1 MIGTAQAVWDDKR
14 GLTMEH
20 LLYAVVLGLALA
32 VRVGVFGRWPLR
44 DQEAGLALSAW
55 RFARGLPAMLRGHS
69 PLLFHVNA
77 LLFFLTDGSD
87 ALARLLSVLFGSSL
101 VVLPYGLRGYLGRT
115 GALAASVLLALSPSM
130 VYFSWAVDGS
140 VIVAFCALGLLVVG
154 ADLLESH
161 RPSYAAV
168 ATALLVLALMAGPSV
183 YTLLAILLTFPVALR
198 VSARQGADGGGL
210 HDLRHAWCNLAAD
223 ADSWRRALSV
233 AATLFLAAGLG
244 FVYNPMGLQMALD
257 QFGKWVG
264 DFHFVGTSPWY
275 RAPLL
280 LLLYEGLPLFLGIVG
295 FVVARKRRDV
305 LTLLLRY
312 WLIFALILSVLP
324 GYRPPSSIVLILLP
338 LVLAAGQAAEYLTQQ
353 IRHMPR
359 RPLFW
364 GLLALSLTVTGAA
377 YVQLATYLSSPASTY
392 LLRIAALSVFAVSAY
407 AFVWSLVGPDV
418 PLRAAAVW
426 LLLLLLFGW
435 IRAGVRLNYRRA
447 DDVAEPMVVVS
458 TSPQVLELSGAA
470 ARLSSQVTGDER
482 TMTWRVDEDLE
493 VPLGW
498 YLRRFE
504 RVSYVREAAEQP
516 DAEAVILPAGAPAP
530 SEYVGLRF
538 ALRSRWVGGRQSLFE
553 WLRWWTEQKSAVRG
567 QVVEEAVVLWVK
579 KPPQ

>member
-20 LLYAVVLGLALA
+20 FLYALVLGLALA
-32 VRVGVFGRWPLR
+32 VRVGALGRWPLR
-44 DQEAGLALSAW
+44 EQEAGLALSAW
-55 RFARGLPAMLRGHS
+55 RFARGLPAPLRGHS

-87 ALARLLSVLFGSSL
+87 AQARLLSVLFGSSL
-101 VVLPYGLRGYLGRT
+101 VALPYGLRRYLGRT
-115 GALAASVLLALSPSM
+115 GALTASVLLALSPSM
-130 VYFSWAVDGS
+130 IYFSWAVDGS
-140 VIVAFCALGLLVVG
+140 VVVGFCALGLLVV
-154 ADLLESH
+154 AANLLERHGASLA
-161 RPSYAAV
+161 PV
-168 ATALLVLALMAGPSV
+168 ATALLVLALIAGPSV
-183 YTLLAILLTFPVALR
+183 YTMLAILLTFPVALQAWTR
-198 VSARQGADGGGL
+198 LRADAGGL
-210 HDLRHAWCNLAAD
+210 DDLRRAWRNLAVD
-223 ADSWRRALSV
+223 ADWWRRGLLV
-233 AATLFLAAGLG
+233 AAALFLAAGLG

-257 QFGKWVG
+257 QFGKWVA

-280 LLLYEGLPLFLGIVG
+280 LLLYEGLPLFLGVVG
-295 FVVARKRRDV
+295 FLVARKRRDV

-312 WLIFALILSVLP
+312 WLIFAVIFSVVP
-324 GYRPPSSIVLILLP
+324 GYRPPSSILLILLP
-338 LVLAAGQAAEYLTQQ
+338 LVLAAGQASEYLVQQ
-353 IRHMPR
+353 MRNMPG

-364 GLLALSLTVTGAA
+364 ALLALSLTVTGAA
-377 YVQLATYLSSPASTY
+377 YVQLVAYLSSPVSTH
-392 LLRIAALSVFAVSAY
+392 LLRIAALSVFVLSAH

-426 LLLLLLFGW
+426 LLVLLLFGW
-435 IRAGVRLNYRRA
+435 MRAGVRLNYRRA

-458 TSPQVLELSGAA
+458 TSPQLVELSEAA

-482 TMTWRVDEDLE
+482 TMTLRVDERLE

-498 YLRRFE
+498 YLRKFE
-504 RVSYVREAAEQP
+504 QVSYVREVAEQP
-516 DAEAVILPAGAPAP
+516 DADAVILPAGAPAP

-538 ALRSRWVGGRQSLFE
+538 ALRSSWVGGRQSLFE
-553 WLRWWTEQKSAVRG
+553 WLRWWTGQKTAVRG

-579 KPPQ
+579 KPV